1 MQVERQLYLL
11 RGPLGVM
18 AGRLLDQERAV
29 VADHP
34 YRLYLESLAVP
45 RDKAAR
51 VLDQLIEHL
60 DVTNL
65 QLRSYVMFQA
75 LEKSKNPGARVAGT
89 LALKHVDNTAYDL
102 SELVRSTGGRDQSN
116 NALTVLEV
124 SPHSQYAKAVL
135 IEKDWERACAPPR
148 GVGEGGKQ
156 RAGAAG
162 RPGPAI
168 QRSGPARRRPALAT
182 ALRPVLAR
190 SVGVRAAWPKASR
203 IMATW
208 SAGS

>member
-1 MQVERQLYLL
+1 M
-11 RGPLGVM
+11 
-18 AGRLLDQERAV
+18 

-89 LALKHVDNTAYDL
+89 LALKHVNNTAYDL
-102 SELVRSTGGRDQSN
+102 WDSSV
-116 NALTVLEV
+116 
-124 SPHSQYAKAVL
+124 
-135 IEKDWERACAPPR
+135 PP
-148 GVGEGGKQ
+148 
-156 RAGAAG
+156 AGA
-162 RPGPAI
+162 
-168 QRSGPARRRPALAT
+168 T
-182 ALRPVLAR
+182 
-190 SVGVRAAWPKASR
+190 SR
-203 IMATW
+203 TTP
-208 SAGS
+208 